1 MRAAG
6 TEPREA
12 TYERIKTL
20 IVDISRSMY
29 EIREL
34 AQKPHA
40 PHAAFLHCAKLRGFC
55 PVSSMFL

>member
-1 MRAAG
+1 
-6 TEPREA
+6 
-12 TYERIKTL
+12 
-20 IVDISRSMY
+20 MY
-29 EIREL
+29 FKIGDYKDNDEGYYVCILDSEIREL